1 MSYYDNEPEWVYCD
15 DEGYDGHSVPG
26 ESCSNTALFD
36 FYNNDMASNYDYTP
50 GEMVQPQPPFG
61 HPYALNSSWPQT
73 FDQELYDPQLSDSMQ
88 QTPSLHTPQ
97 TGSSTFFTS
106 GWPSTDSISTPP
118 DGKPYEGGRPSC
130 TAPPKELHKRLS
142 AVQEDRLSGNFNGL
156 SVGDQNSANLQYTG
170 DAALGT
176 VPEVGRDGDQVVDD
190 PMLGGLDPAAEIH
203 ESGSGDV
210 DATVWEDGI
219 GPVIHYR
226 PIAQNRNSVSSEELN
241 ELVALARY
249 SAVALAANPNLYP
262 FQIEQQHIQQSVN
275 PVEVF
280 GTNGRT
286 HSQLQHVTQAPRQVI
301 DWPAVNIGEAMAV
314 GPRQLFKIVADHYR
328 RKLLQTPFPTLH
340 TALTPS
346 QSKTIGEDLNWSPS
360 ITPQARIFY
369 LPSTTSPTRRVHG
382 PRSTRLLSLRES

>member
-1 MSYYDNEPEWVYCD
+1 MSYHDNEPEWFYCD
-15 DEGYDGHSVPG
+15 DEECDGHSVPG
-26 ESCSNTALFD
+26 ESCSNAALFV
-36 FYNNDMASNYDYTP
+36 YNNDMASKYDYTP
-50 GEMVQPQPPFG
+50 GEMVQPQPSFEYRSAP
-61 HPYALNSSWPQT
+61 NSSWPQT
-73 FDQELYDPQLSDSMQ
+73 FDQEPHDPQLSSLQ
-88 QTPSLHTPQ
+88 QTPSFHTPQ
-97 TGSSTFFTS
+97 TGSSTLFTS
-106 GWPSTDSISTPP
+106 GWSSTDSITTPP
-118 DGKPYEGGRPSC
+118 DGKPLYEGGRPSC

-156 SVGDQNSANLQYTG
+156 SVGDQKSANLQYTG
-170 DAALGT
+170 DAALET
-176 VPEVGRDGDQVVDD
+176 VSEVARDGDQVVDD
-190 PMLGGLDPAAEIH
+190 PLFGGLDPAAEIH

-226 PIAQNRNSVSSEELN
+226 PIAQNRNSVSSEELD
-241 ELVALARY
+241 ELVALGY
-249 SAVALAANPNLYP
+249 GAVALAANPNLYP

-280 GTNGRT
+280 GTNART
-286 HSQLQHVTQAPRQVI
+286 HSELQHVIQAPRQVI

-314 GPRQLFKIVADHYR
+314 GPRQLFMIVADHYR

-346 QSKTIGEDLNWSPS
+346 QSKTIGEDQNWSPS

-369 LPSTTSPTRRVHG
+369 LPSTTSSTRRVHG
-382 PRSTRLLSLRES
+382 PRSTRLLSSREY